1 MSKRAKPPERRP
13 APVAA
18 VATPRDV
25 IALVGF
31 MGAGKTSVGG
41 ALAERLG
48 VPFVDLD
55 RAIAEAAGAPIAQ
68 LFREFGEVGFRA
80 RERQALRNLLTDP
93 RPMVLATGGGT
104 FVDAQMREW
113 LLQRTRTVF
122 LAGTPDTLLRRLGSP
137 EQRAMRP
144 LLRGPDPEK
153 TMRRLLEERTPMYQQ
168 SETTVHTDDLEM
180 PQIVENVVRALGLD
194 RLRGARA
201 DIGAGMSSESR
212 GQRAERRY
220 PMTEGREP
228 RADGRSPIADSRWPI
243 TDGRSPSADGREAT
257 ARSVVHHEGATVWS
271 GPPHPVSYFD
281 AAGAELAR
289 AIADASPGRNALVV
303 SDANVARLHLST
315 LLSHLR
321 AHGKLVTTHV
331 VEPGEDS
338 KRLSVVEKLYD
349 ALQEAELDREDCVI
363 ALGGGVVG
371 DLAGFAASTYLRGLA
386 CVQVPTST
394 LAAVDASLGGKTG
407 VNTDRAKNMVGTFT
421 MPRHVFI
428 ARGHLMTQPPRE
440 HASGLAEVVK
450 MAATLDATLFQ
461 DVLDNAQE
469 LLSFEAAVTERVMRR
484 SAQLKLQVVEADSHE
499 KNRRAI
505 LNYGHT
511 IGHAIERGAD
521 YGIPHGEA
529 VALGMIAEAEWAQ
542 TERLAPGGI
551 VETLKAACE
560 ALGLPTDWRSYKVDV
575 DALKLD
581 KKRIG
586 GTVRLPI
593 VTTIGECEL
602 RAAPMSALTEYITR
616 RSR

>member
-1 MSKRAKPPERRP
+1 MSKRGKPPLGERPRE
-13 APVAA
+13 ARVSA

-25 IALVGF
+25 ITLVGF
-31 MGAGKTSVGG
+31 MGAGKSTVG
-41 ALAERLG
+41 AVLAERLG

-80 RERQALRNLLTDP
+80 RERQALRGLLADP
-93 RPMVLATGGGT
+93 KPMVLATGGGT

-122 LAGTPDTLLRRLGSP
+122 LAGTPDTLLKRLGSP

-153 TMRRLLEERTPMYQQ
+153 TMRRLLDERTPVYQQ
-168 SETTVHTDDLEM
+168 SETTVHTDDLEV

-194 RLRGARA
+194 RLRAPRTDARIARA
-201 DIGAGMSSESR
+201 DSR
-212 GQRAERRY
+212 AA
-220 PMTEGREP
+220 TAEGRSSSAEGRSP
-228 RADGRSPIADSRWPI
+228 MSEGRGSNPDGRSPG
-243 TDGRSPSADGREAT
+243 TDGREAMRHVT
-257 ARSVVHHEGATVWS
+257 FGDATVWS

-281 AAGAELAR
+281 AAGPELAR
-289 AIADASPGRNALVV
+289 AIAEASPGRNALVV
-303 SDANVARLHLST
+303 SDSNVARLHLAP

-321 AHGKLVTTHV
+321 AHGKIVTTHV
-331 VEPGEDS
+331 VTAGEDA
-338 KRLSVVEKLYD
+338 KRLSVVETLYD
-349 ALQEAELDREDCVI
+349 ALQAAELDREDCVI

-371 DLAGFAASTYLRGLA
+371 DLAGFAASTYMRGVA

-407 VNTDRAKNMVGTFT
+407 VNTERAKNMVGTFT

-428 ARGHLMTQPPRE
+428 ARGHLMTQPARE

-450 MAATLDATLFQ
+450 MAATLDAVLFQ
-461 DVLDNAQE
+461 DVLDNAQA
-469 LLSFEAAVTERVMRR
+469 LLGFEATVTERVMRR

-529 VALGMIAEAEWAQ
+529 VALGMVAEAEWAQ
-542 TERLAPGGI
+542 TERLAPSGI
-551 VETLKAACE
+551 VDTLKAACE
-560 ALGLPTDWRSYKVDV
+560 AIGLPTSWRDYKVDV

-593 VTTIGECEL
+593 VTTIGACEL
-602 RAAPMSALTEYITR
+602 RTAPMSALTEYITR

>member
-1 MSKRAKPPERRP
+1 MSKRGKPPERRP

-18 VATPRDV
+18 VAAPRDV

-31 MGAGKTSVGG
+31 MGAGKTSVG
-41 ALAERLG
+41 ATLAERLG

-80 RERQALRNLLTDP
+80 RERQALRNLLVDP
-93 RPMVLATGGGT
+93 QPMVLATGGGT
-104 FVDAQMREW
+104 FVDGQMREW

-122 LAGTPDTLLRRLGSP
+122 LAGTPDTLLKRLGSP

-168 SETTVHTDDLEM
+168 SETTVHTDDLEL

-194 RLRGARA
+194 RLRGPRA
-201 DIGAGMSSESR
+201 DIGAGMNTESR
-212 GQRAERRY
+212 AHRRSAL
-220 PMTEGREP
+220 TEL
-228 RADGRSPIADSRWPI
+228 RSQTAAVPA
-243 TDGRSPSADGREAT
+243 

-281 AAGAELAR
+281 TAGVELAR
-289 AIADASPGRNALVV
+289 AISDTAPGRNALIV
-303 SDANVARLHLST
+303 SDTNVARLHLPT

-321 AHGKLVTTHV
+321 ANGKLVTTHI

-338 KRLSVVEKLYD
+338 KRLSVAEKLYD
-349 ALQEAELDREDCVI
+349 ALQDAELDREDCVI

-461 DVLDNAQE
+461 DVLDNAQA
-469 LLSFEAAVTERVMRR
+469 LLGFEATVTERVMRR

-551 VETLKAACE
+551 VDTLKAACE
-560 ALGLPTDWRSYKVDV
+560 ALGLPVDWRNYKVDV

>member
-1 MSKRAKPPERRP
+1 MSKRAKPPLGERPKEAR
-13 APVAA
+13 VSA
-18 VATPRDV
+18 VVTPRDV
-25 IALVGF
+25 ITLVGF

-41 ALAERLG
+41 ILAERLG

-80 RERQALRNLLTDP
+80 RERQALRSLLTDP
-93 RPMVLATGGGT
+93 KPMVLATGGGT

-122 LAGTPDTLLRRLGSP
+122 LSGTPDTLLKRLGSA

-153 TMRRLLEERTPMYQQ
+153 TMRRLLEDRTPMYQQ
-168 SETTVHTDDLEM
+168 SETTVHTDDLEVA
-180 PQIVENVVRALGLD
+180 QIAENVVRALGLD
-194 RLRGARA
+194 RLRPPRTDARIARA
-201 DIGAGMSSESR
+201 DA
-212 GQRAERRY
+212 RAA
-220 PMTEGREP
+220 M
-228 RADGRSPIADSRWPI
+228 ADGRSPMADSR
-243 TDGRSPSADGREAT
+243 SPNTESRDVMRHVTFGD
-257 ARSVVHHEGATVWS
+257 ATVWS
-271 GPPHPVSYFD
+271 GAPHPVSYFD
-281 AAGAELAR
+281 AAGPDLSR
-289 AIADASPGRNALVV
+289 AIAEASPGRNALVV
-303 SDANVARLHLST
+303 SDSNVARLHLAP

-331 VEPGEDS
+331 VTAGEDA
-338 KRLSVVEKLYD
+338 KRLAVVETLYD
-349 ALQEAELDREDCVI
+349 ALQAAELDREDCVI

-371 DLAGFAASTYLRGLA
+371 DLAGFAASTYMRGVA

-407 VNTDRAKNMVGTFT
+407 VNTERAKNMVGTFT

-428 ARGHLMTQPPRE
+428 ARGHLMTQPARE

-450 MAATLDATLFQ
+450 MAATLDAVLFQ
-461 DVLDNAQE
+461 DVLDNAQP
-469 LLSFEAAVTERVMRR
+469 LLGFEASVTERVMRR

-521 YGIPHGEA
+521 YSIPHGEA
-529 VALGMIAEAEWAQ
+529 VALGMVAEAEWAQ
-542 TERLAPGGI
+542 TERLAPSGI
-551 VETLKAACE
+551 VDTLKAACE
-560 ALGLPTDWRSYKVDV
+560 ALGLPTNWRDYKVDV
-575 DALKLD
+575 EALKLD

-593 VTTIGECEL
+593 VTTIGACEL
-602 RAAPMSALTEYITR
+602 RQAPMSALTEYITR

>member
-1 MSKRAKPPERRP
+1 MSKRAKPPLGDRP
-13 APVAA
+13 REARVSAVAA
-18 VATPRDV
+18 PRDV

-31 MGAGKTSVGG
+31 MGAGKTSVGA

-48 VPFVDLD
+48 VPFLDLD
-55 RAIAEAAGAPIAQ
+55 RAIAEAAGSPIAQ

-80 RERQALRNLLTDP
+80 RERQALRSLLADP
-93 RPMVLATGGGT
+93 KPMVLATGGGT

-122 LAGTPDTLLRRLGSP
+122 LAGMPDTLLRRLGSP

-153 TMRRLLEERTPMYQQ
+153 TMRRLLEDRTPMYQQ
-168 SETTVHTDDLEM
+168 SETTVHTDDLEV

-194 RLRGARA
+194 RLRGPRTEVRE
-201 DIGAGMSSESR
+201 MR
-212 GQRAERRY
+212 GE
-220 PMTEGREP
+220 
-228 RADGRSPIADSRWPI
+228 GRSPRSDGRLAMTESRSTIADN
-243 TDGRSPSADGREAT
+243 RSPSGDGRESMRHVT
-257 ARSVVHHEGATVWS
+257 FGEATVWS

-281 AAGAELAR
+281 AAGPELSK
-289 AIADASPGRNALVV
+289 AIAEASPGRNALVV
-303 SDANVARLHLST
+303 SDANVARLHLAP
-315 LLSHLR
+315 LLAHLR
-321 AHGKLVTTHV
+321 AHGKIVTTHV
-331 VEPGEDS
+331 VTAGEDA
-338 KRLSVVEKLYD
+338 KRLSVVETLYD
-349 ALQEAELDREDCVI
+349 ALQAAELDREDCVI

-371 DLAGFAASTYLRGLA
+371 DLAGFAASTYLRGVA

-428 ARGHLMTQPPRE
+428 ARAHLMTQPRRE

-450 MAATLDATLFQ
+450 MAATLDAVLFE
-461 DVLDNAQE
+461 DVVQNAE
-469 LLSFEAAVTERVMRR
+469 ALLGFEAAVTERAMRR

-542 TERLAPGGI
+542 TERLAPQGI
-551 VETLKAACE
+551 VDTLKTACAAI
-560 ALGLPTDWRSYKVDV
+560 GLPTNWRDYKVDV

-593 VTTIGECEL
+593 VTAIGACEL
-602 RAAPMSALTEYITR
+602 RSAPMSALTEYITR